1 MSRENITKK
10 SAVLEIVP
18 RTAGT
23 YHLRAISLKMMHQLL
38 SVQVFIQGSVASAAA
53 VVVVAAPA
61 VAIAAAAEQ
70 DDKNDDDP
78 AAVISAK
85 TTVTH
90 KRYLLLKCRFMN
102 LSAEAFVFRCS

>member
-1 MSRENITKK
+1 MTKK
-10 SAVLEIVP
+10 PAVPEIFSGDGG
-18 RTAGT
+18 R
-23 YHLRAISLKMMHQLL
+23 ISPWGYSLTGDT
-38 SVQVFIQGSVASAAA
+38 SVFRQIFMQGSVASAAA
-53 VVVVAAPA
+53 VVGVAAPA

-90 KRYLLLKCRFMN
+90 KRYLLLN
-102 LSAEAFVFRCS
+102 VDL